1 MNFKEQVE
9 KKLIVSCQALEDEPL
24 HSSFIMGRMALAAK
38 KGGAA
43 AIRANTVA
51 DIKDIRKNVDL
62 PIIGIIKKDYPDSEI
77 YITTTMEEVDKLA
90 AIDVD
95 VIAIDATN
103 RKRPNDKT
111 LEEFYKGIRKK
122 YSDLKLMADCST
134 VDEAI
139 FADKLGFD
147 FIGTTLVGYSKESQG
162 DKIEANDFEIIRK
175 IVKNCKH
182 PVIAEGNIDTP
193 DKAKRVLELGAHTV
207 VVGGAI
213 TRPQNIAKKFADE
226 IDSLENG

>member
-43 AIRANTVA
+43 AIRANTVE
-51 DIKDIRKNVDL
+51 DIKEIRKNVDL

-175 IVKNCKH
+175 IIRNCKH

-193 DKAKRVLELGAHTV
+193 DKAKRVLELGAYTV

-213 TRPQNIAKKFADE
+213 TRPQNIAKKFVDE
-226 IDSLENG
+226 IDSLENE

>member
-38 KGGAA
+38 EGGVAG
-43 AIRANTVA
+43 IRANTVE
-51 DIKDIRKNVDL
+51 DIKEIRKNVDL
-62 PIIGIIKKDYPDSEI
+62 PIIGIIKKDYPNSEI
-77 YITTTMEEVDKLA
+77 YITTTMKEVDKLA

-103 RKRPNDKT
+103 RKRPGGKT
-111 LEEFYKGIRKK
+111 LEEFYSEIRQK
-122 YSDLKLMADCST
+122 YPNLKLMADCST

-147 FIGTTLVGYSKESQG
+147 FIGTTLVGYTKESQG
-162 DKIEANDFEIIRK
+162 DKIDANDFEIIRT
-175 IVKNCKH
+175 IIDNCKH
-182 PVIAEGNIDTP
+182 PVIAEGNIDSP
-193 DKAKRVLELGAHTV
+193 QKAKRVLELGAHTV

-226 IDSLENG
+226 IASLEK